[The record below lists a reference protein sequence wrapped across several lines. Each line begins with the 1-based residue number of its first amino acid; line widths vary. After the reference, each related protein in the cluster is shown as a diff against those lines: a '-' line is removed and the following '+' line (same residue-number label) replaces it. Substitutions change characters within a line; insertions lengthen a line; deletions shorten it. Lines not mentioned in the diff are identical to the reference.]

1 MTIGDRLREERERLG
16 LSQTALAAQAGTS
29 KQVQISYEKGKTF
42 PNAEYL
48 AVCAGLGAD
57 VAYIVSGKKNLS
69 PEPPVSTGVVLTAR
83 EAALIDNYRSTA
95 EAGRR
100 AIEAT
105 GAALAREIA
114 ARRSSGSK

>member
-16 LSQTALAAQAGTS
+16 LSQTAWATHAGTS

-48 AVCAGLGAD
+48 AVCANLGAD
-57 VAYIVSGKKNLS
+57 VAYIITGKKNYPS
-69 PEPPVSTGVVLTAR
+69 APPAPSGLTLTPR
-83 EAALIDNYRSTA
+83 ETALIDNYRNTA